1 MGLLLRKLLQPK
13 TSDVNVKE
21 AAQKLAEIEVAPSR
35 CKLWEM
41 CISS

>member
-21 AAQKLAEIEVAPSR
+21 AVQKLAEIEVAPSY
-35 CKLWEM
+35 KLWENVL
-41 CISS
+41 SS